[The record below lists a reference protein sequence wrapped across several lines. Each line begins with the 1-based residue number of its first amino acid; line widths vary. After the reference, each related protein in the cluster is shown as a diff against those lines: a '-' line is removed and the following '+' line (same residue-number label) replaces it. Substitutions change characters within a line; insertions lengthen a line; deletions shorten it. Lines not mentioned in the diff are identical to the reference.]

1 MVPTG
6 AEPVAWVDKW
16 RLGRQSEGEAKEKAL
31 FSAGF
36 GAIAHVADQCLSG
49 TVPALAESAQAQLL
63 LKIPKAHPL
72 RDLVAS
78 FLEVAGSG

>member
-1 MVPTG
+1 
-6 AEPVAWVDKW
+6 
-16 RLGRQSEGEAKEKAL
+16 
-31 FSAGF
+31 
-36 GAIAHVADQCLSG
+36 VADQCLSG

-63 LKIPKAHPL
+63 LKIPKAHPV